1 MVNINEKIK
10 NIGEYFLGMN
20 VAEGFI
26 YITVRFPDGWKVSNR
41 LEEKYD
47 VKAIRTENEMGYYF
61 FTSMDVGFEKIF
73 EAIEDTI
80 SFNEV
85 ALLKQQLFM
94 EKIKELQI
102 LFEDEPI
109 EVLETIEFK
118 YKKRKNGK
126 KNENKEKE
134 VETCQEEC

>member
-10 NIGEYFLGMN
+10 NIGDYFLGMN

-47 VKAIRTENEMGYYF
+47 VKAIKTENEMGYYF

-85 ALLKQQLFM
+85 ALLKQTLFM

-102 LFEDEPI
+102 LFEDEPLD
-109 EVLETIEFK
+109 VLETIEFK
-118 YKKRKNGK
+118 YKKKRGK
-126 KNENKEKE
+126 KNEVKEKE
-134 VETCQEEC
+134 VERCQEEC

>member
-10 NIGEYFLGMN
+10 NIGDYFLGMN

-47 VKAIRTENEMGYYF
+47 VKAIKTENEMGYYF

-85 ALLKQQLFM
+85 ALLKQTLFM

-102 LFEDEPI
+102 LFEDEPLD
-109 EVLETIEFK
+109 VLETIEFK
-118 YKKRKNGK
+118 YKKKRGK
-126 KNENKEKE
+126 KNEVKEKE
-134 VETCQEEC
+134 VETCQEEF

>member
-1 MVNINEKIK
+1 
-10 NIGEYFLGMN
+10 MN

-26 YITVRFPDGWKVSNR
+26 YITVCFPDGWKVSNR

-47 VKAIRTENEMGYYF
+47 VKAIKTENEIGYYF
-61 FTSMDVGFEKIF
+61 FTSMDVGFEKLF

-80 SFNEV
+80 SFNQV

-102 LFEDEPI
+102 LFEDEPLD
-109 EVLETIEFK
+109 VLETIEFK
-118 YKKRKNGK
+118 YKKRKGK
-126 KNENKEKE
+126 KNDIKEKE
-134 VETCQEEC
+134 EELCQQES

>member
-26 YITVRFPDGWKVSNR
+26 YITVKFPDGWKVSNR

-47 VKAIRTENEMGYYF
+47 VKAIKTENEMGYYF

-85 ALLKQQLFM
+85 ALLKQTLFM

-102 LFEDEPI
+102 LFEDEPL

-118 YKKRKNGK
+118 YKKRKGR
-126 KNENKEKE
+126 KNEVKEKE

>member
-10 NIGEYFLGMN
+10 NIVEYFLGMN

-26 YITVRFPDGWKVSNR
+26 YITVKFPDGWKVSNR

-47 VKAIRTENEMGYYF
+47 VKAIKTENEMGYYF

-85 ALLKQQLFM
+85 ALLKQTLFM

-102 LFEDEPI
+102 LFEDEPL

-118 YKKRKNGK
+118 YKKRKGR
-126 KNENKEKE
+126 KNEVKEKE

>member
-26 YITVRFPDGWKVSNR
+26 YITVRFPDEWKVSNR
-41 LEEKYD
+41 LEEKYN
-47 VKAIRTENEMGYYF
+47 VKAIKTENDMGYYF
-61 FTSMDVGFEKIF
+61 FTSMEVGFEKIF

-85 ALLKQQLFM
+85 AILKQQLFM

-102 LFEDEPI
+102 LFEDEPLD
-109 EVLETIEFK
+109 VLETIEFK
-118 YKKRKNGK
+118 YKKRKGR
-126 KNENKEKE
+126 KNEIKEKE

>member
-47 VKAIRTENEMGYYF
+47 VKAIKTENEMGYYF
-61 FTSMDVGFEKIF
+61 FTSMDIGFEKIF

-85 ALLKQQLFM
+85 ALLKQALFM

-102 LFEDEPI
+102 LFEDEPL

-118 YKKRKNGK
+118 YKKKRGK
-126 KNENKEKE
+126 KNEVKEKE
-134 VETCQEEC
+134 VEVCQEEC